1 MRHTSFEPH
10 FGFWDTVCINNQDRT
25 GQNQTTSSPSPAQ
38 TVVLDAKENREKK
51 MAARTPGISRGHLV
65 PAVHLRSRPTDQAK
79 ERPLAVQVT
88 TVLSLPLSLSL
99 SI

>member
-51 MAARTPGISRGHLV
+51 TAARTPGISRGHFVL
-65 PAVHLRSRPTDQAK
+65 AAYLRSRPTDQAK
-79 ERPLAVQVT
+79 AGLLVV
-88 TVLSLPLSLSL
+88 
-99 SI
+99 